1 MKALQVRTFVR
12 RKFWFHRQI
21 GATRTT
27 RYFDGFFII
36 SKTNL
41 SLSCMLV
48 LKKTGMGRVAFS
60 WIIVSCKIMYASF
73 WYNDSP
79 KRS

>member
-1 MKALQVRTFVR
+1 MKALKVRTFVR

-21 GATRTT
+21 SATRTT

-36 SKTNL
+36 SKTNFKL
-41 SLSCMLV
+41 ACKQTV
-48 LKKTGMGRVAFS
+48 LGQVVEVAFG
-60 WIIVSCKIMYASF
+60 WIIVSCKIMNASF
-73 WYNDSP
+73 WYKDSR